1 MWCRFGGREKSSS
14 CVDTVERAPIKT
26 KSILRQILGFDS
38 WKAQPVMRE
47 EGSSFAP
54 AVVPRKDNVVDK
66 AGQKIVFQV

>member
-1 MWCRFGGREKSSS
+1 
-14 CVDTVERAPIKT
+14 
-26 KSILRQILGFDS
+26 
-38 WKAQPVMRE
+38 MRE